1 MNIELSDLTD
11 SKCDLERLKSIAQF
25 TILAQ
30 GVHPDS
36 ELNISL
42 LDEDEMS
49 ALHLRWMQEDGPTDV
64 LAFPMDEVKPNSA
77 TLGPAMLGDIALCPT
92 YANRNALKVN
102 SSLQNELELLTV
114 HGVLHLLGYDHMKA
128 DEKEVMF
135 ALQEKYLTEW
145 RAKR

>member
-1 MNIELSDLTD
+1 MNIELSNLTD

-92 YANRNALKVN
+92 YANQNALKVH

-135 ALQEKYLTEW
+135 ALQDKYLTEW

>member
-1 MNIELSDLTD
+1 MNIELSNLTD

-25 TILAQ
+25 KILAQ

-135 ALQEKYLTEW
+135 ALQDKYLTEW

>member
-1 MNIELSDLTD
+1 MNIELSNLTD

-49 ALHLRWMQEDGPTDV
+49 ALHLRWMEEDGPTDV

-77 TLGPAMLGDIALCPT
+77 TLGPAMLGDIALCPI
-92 YANRNALKVN
+92 YANQNALKVN

-135 ALQEKYLTEW
+135 ALQDKYLTEW

>member
-49 ALHLRWMQEDGPTDV
+49 ALHLRWMEEDGPTDV

-135 ALQEKYLTEW
+135 ALQDKYLTEW

>member
-1 MNIELSDLTD
+1 MNIELSNLTD

-77 TLGPAMLGDIALCPT
+77 TLGPAMLGDIALCPI
-92 YANRNALKVN
+92 YANQNALKVN

-135 ALQEKYLTEW
+135 ALQDKYLTEW

>member
-77 TLGPAMLGDIALCPT
+77 TLGPAMLGDIALCPI
-92 YANRNALKVN
+92 YANQNALKVH
-102 SSLQNELELLTV
+102 SSLQDELELLTV
-114 HGVLHLLGYDHMKA
+114 HGVLHLLGYDHMEA

-135 ALQEKYLTEW
+135 ALQDKYLTEW

>member
-135 ALQEKYLTEW
+135 ALQDKYLTEW

>member
-1 MNIELSDLTD
+1 MNIELSNLTD

-30 GVHPDS
+30 VVHPDS

-77 TLGPAMLGDIALCPT
+77 TLGPAMLGDIALCPI
-92 YANRNALKVN
+92 YANQNALKVH
-102 SSLQNELELLTV
+102 SSLQDELELLTV
-114 HGVLHLLGYDHMKA
+114 HGVLHLLGYDHMEA

-135 ALQEKYLTEW
+135 ALQDKYLVEW

>member
-92 YANRNALKVN
+92 YANQNALKVN

-135 ALQEKYLTEW
+135 ALQDKYLTEW

>member
-1 MNIELSDLTD
+1 MNIELSNLTD
-11 SKCDLERLKSIAQF
+11 SKCDLGRLKSIAQF

-42 LDEDEMS
+42 LDEEEMS
-49 ALHLRWMQEDGPTDV
+49 ALHLRWMEEDGPTDV
-64 LAFPMDEVKPNSA
+64 LAFPMDEVKPNSV

-92 YANRNALKVN
+92 YANKNALKVN
-102 SSLQNELELLTV
+102 SSLQDELELLTV

-135 ALQEKYLTEW
+135 ALQDKYLVEW

>member
-1 MNIELSDLTD
+1 MNIELSNLTY

-25 TILAQ
+25 MILAQ

-42 LDEDEMS
+42 LDDEEMS

-77 TLGPAMLGDIALCPT
+77 TLGPAMLGDIALCPN
-92 YANRNALKVN
+92 YANKNAIKVH
-102 SSLQNELELLTV
+102 SSLQDELELLTV
-114 HGVLHLLGYDHMKA
+114 HGVLHLLGYDHMEA

-135 ALQEKYLTEW
+135 ALQDKYLVEW

>member
-11 SKCDLERLKSIAQF
+11 SKCDLERLKSIAHF

-92 YANRNALKVN
+92 YANKNALKVN

-114 HGVLHLLGYDHMKA
+114 HGVLHLLVYDHMKA

-135 ALQEKYLTEW
+135 ALQDKYLTEW

>member
-1 MNIELSDLTD
+1 MNIELSNLTD

-49 ALHLRWMQEDGPTDV
+49 ALHLRWMEEDGPTDV
-64 LAFPMDEVKPNSA
+64 LAFPMDEVKPYSA

-92 YANRNALKVN
+92 YANQNALKVH
-102 SSLQNELELLTV
+102 SSLQDELELLTV
-114 HGVLHLLGYDHMKA
+114 HGVLHLLGYDHMEA

-135 ALQEKYLTEW
+135 ALQDKYLVEW

>member
-1 MNIELSDLTD
+1 MNIELSNLTD

-42 LDEDEMS
+42 LDDEEMS
-49 ALHLRWMQEDGPTDV
+49 ALNLRWMQEDGPTDV

-77 TLGPAMLGDIALCPT
+77 TLGPAMLGDIALCPN
-92 YANRNALKVN
+92 YANKNAIKVH
-102 SSLQNELELLTV
+102 SSLQDELELLTV
-114 HGVLHLLGYDHMKA
+114 HGVLHLLGYDHMEA

-135 ALQEKYLTEW
+135 ALQDKYLVEW

>member
-1 MNIELSDLTD
+1 MNIELSNLTD

-42 LDEDEMS
+42 LDEEEMS

-77 TLGPAMLGDIALCPT
+77 TLGPAMLGDIALCPI
-92 YANRNALKVN
+92 YANQNALKVN

-135 ALQEKYLTEW
+135 ALQDKYLTEW

>member
-1 MNIELSDLTD
+1 MNIELSNLTD

-42 LDEDEMS
+42 LDDEEMS

-77 TLGPAMLGDIALCPT
+77 TLGPAILGDIALCPN
-92 YANRNALKVN
+92 Y
-102 SSLQNELELLTV
+102 S
-114 HGVLHLLGYDHMKA
+114 
-128 DEKEVMF
+128 
-135 ALQEKYLTEW
+135 
-145 RAKR
+145 

>member
-1 MNIELSDLTD
+1 MNIEISNLTD

-42 LDEDEMS
+42 LDEEEMS
-49 ALHLRWMQEDGPTDV
+49 ALHLRWMEEEGPTDV

-77 TLGPAMLGDIALCPT
+77 THGPAMLGDIALCPT
-92 YANRNALKVN
+92 YANHNALKVH
-102 SSLQNELELLTV
+102 SSLQDELELLTV
-114 HGVLHLLGYDHMKA
+114 HGVLHLLGYDHMEA

-135 ALQEKYLTEW
+135 ALQDKYLVEW

>member
-1 MNIELSDLTD
+1 MNIELSNLTD

-77 TLGPAMLGDIALCPT
+77 TLGPAMLGDIALCPI
-92 YANRNALKVN
+92 YANQNALKVN
-102 SSLQNELELLTV
+102 SSLQDELELLTV

-135 ALQEKYLTEW
+135 ALQDKYLTEW

>member
-1 MNIELSDLTD
+1 MNIELSNLTD

-77 TLGPAMLGDIALCPT
+77 TLGPAMLGDIALCPI
-92 YANRNALKVN
+92 YANRNALKVH
-102 SSLQNELELLTV
+102 SSLQDELELLTV

-135 ALQEKYLTEW
+135 ALQDKYLTEW

>member
-1 MNIELSDLTD
+1 MNIELSNLTD

-42 LDEDEMS
+42 LDEDVMS
-49 ALHLRWMQEDGPTDV
+49 ALHLRWMEEEGPTDV

-92 YANRNALKVN
+92 YANQNAHKVH
-102 SSLQNELELLTV
+102 SSLQDELELLTV
-114 HGVLHLLGYDHMKA
+114 HGVLHLLGYDHMEA

-135 ALQEKYLTEW
+135 ALQDKYLIEW

>member
-1 MNIELSDLTD
+1 MNIELSNLTD

-42 LDEDEMS
+42 LDEEEMS
-49 ALHLRWMQEDGPTDV
+49 ALHLRWMQEDEPTDV

-77 TLGPAMLGDIALCPT
+77 TLGPAMLGDIALCPI
-92 YANRNALKVN
+92 YANQNALKVH
-102 SSLQNELELLTV
+102 SSLQDELELLTV
-114 HGVLHLLGYDHMKA
+114 HGVLHLLGYDHMEA

-135 ALQEKYLTEW
+135 ALQDKYLVEW

>member
-49 ALHLRWMQEDGPTDV
+49 ALHLRWMQKDGPTDV

-92 YANRNALKVN
+92 YANKNALKVN

-135 ALQEKYLTEW
+135 ALQDKYLTEW

>member
-1 MNIELSDLTD
+1 MNIELSNLTD
-11 SKCDLERLKSIAQF
+11 SKCDLGRLKSIAQF

-42 LDEDEMS
+42 LDEEEMS
-49 ALHLRWMQEDGPTDV
+49 ALHLRWMEEDGPTDV

-77 TLGPAMLGDIALCPT
+77 TLGPAMLGDIALYPT
-92 YANRNALKVN
+92 YANKNALKVN
-102 SSLQNELELLTV
+102 SSLQDELELLTV
-114 HGVLHLLGYDHMKA
+114 HGVLHLLGYDHLEA
-128 DEKEVMF
+128 DQREVMF
-135 ALQEKYLTEW
+135 ALQDRYLLEW

>member
-1 MNIELSDLTD
+1 MNIELSNLTD

-77 TLGPAMLGDIALCPT
+77 TLGPAMLGDIALCPI
-92 YANRNALKVN
+92 YANQNALKVH
-102 SSLQNELELLTV
+102 SSLQDELELLTV
-114 HGVLHLLGYDHMKA
+114 HGVLHLLGYDHMEA

-135 ALQEKYLTEW
+135 ALQDKYLTEW

>member
-1 MNIELSDLTD
+1 MNIELSNLTD

-77 TLGPAMLGDIALCPT
+77 TLGPAMLGDIALCPI
-92 YANRNALKVN
+92 YANKNALKVH
-102 SSLQNELELLTV
+102 SSLQDELELLTV

-135 ALQEKYLTEW
+135 ALQDKYLTEW

>member
-1 MNIELSDLTD
+1 MNIELSNLTD

-42 LDEDEMS
+42 LDEEEMS

-77 TLGPAMLGDIALCPT
+77 TLGPAMLGDIALCPI
-92 YANRNALKVN
+92 YANQNALKVH
-102 SSLQNELELLTV
+102 SSLQDELELLTV

-135 ALQEKYLTEW
+135 ALQDKYLTEW

>member
-1 MNIELSDLTD
+1 MNIELSNLTD

-77 TLGPAMLGDIALCPT
+77 TLGPAMLGDIALCPI
-92 YANRNALKVN
+92 YANQNALKVN

-135 ALQEKYLTEW
+135 ALQDKCLTEW

>member
-1 MNIELSDLTD
+1 MNIELSNLTD

-49 ALHLRWMQEDGPTDV
+49 ALHLRWMEEDGPTDV

-92 YANRNALKVN
+92 YANQNALKVH
-102 SSLQNELELLTV
+102 SSLQDELELLTV
-114 HGVLHLLGYDHMKA
+114 HGVLHLLGYDHMEA
-128 DEKEVMF
+128 DAASVV
-135 ALQEKYLTEW
+135 LQCSC
-145 RAKR
+145 RSR

>member
-1 MNIELSDLTD
+1 MNIELSNLTD

-77 TLGPAMLGDIALCPT
+77 TLGPAMLGDIALCPI
-92 YANRNALKVN
+92 YANKNALKVN

-135 ALQEKYLTEW
+135 ALQDKYLTEW

>member
-1 MNIELSDLTD
+1 MNIELSNLTD

-77 TLGPAMLGDIALCPT
+77 TLGPAMLGDIALCPI
-92 YANRNALKVN
+92 YANQNALKVH
-102 SSLQNELELLTV
+102 SSLQDELELLTV

-135 ALQEKYLTEW
+135 ALQDKYLTEW

>member
-1 MNIELSDLTD
+1 MNIELSNLTD

-42 LDEDEMS
+42 LDDEEMS

-77 TLGPAMLGDIALCPT
+77 TLGPAMLGDIALCPN
-92 YANRNALKVN
+92 YANKNAIKVH
-102 SSLQNELELLTV
+102 SSLQDELELLTV
-114 HGVLHLLGYDHMKA
+114 HGVLHLLGYYHMEA

-135 ALQEKYLTEW
+135 ALQDKYLVEW

>member
-1 MNIELSDLTD
+1 MNIELSNLTD

-64 LAFPMDEVKPNSA
+64 MAFPMDEVKPNAA

-92 YANRNALKVN
+92 
-102 SSLQNELELLTV
+102 
-114 HGVLHLLGYDHMKA
+114 
-128 DEKEVMF
+128 
-135 ALQEKYLTEW
+135 
-145 RAKR
+145 

>member
-1 MNIELSDLTD
+1 
-11 SKCDLERLKSIAQF
+11 
-25 TILAQ
+25 
-30 GVHPDS
+30 
-36 ELNISL
+36 
-42 LDEDEMS
+42 MS

-92 YANRNALKVN
+92 YANQNALKVH
-102 SSLQNELELLTV
+102 SSLQDELELLTV
-114 HGVLHLLGYDHMKA
+114 HGVLHLLGYDHMEA

-135 ALQEKYLTEW
+135 ALQDKYLVEW

>member
-1 MNIELSDLTD
+1 MNIELSNLTD
-11 SKCDLERLKSIAQF
+11 SKCDLGRLKSIAQF

-42 LDEDEMS
+42 LDEEEMS
-49 ALHLRWMQEDGPTDV
+49 ALHLRWMEEDGPTDV
-64 LAFPMDEVKPNSA
+64 LAFPMDEVKQNSA

-92 YANRNALKVN
+92 YANKNALKVN
-102 SSLQNELELLTV
+102 SSLQDELELLTV
-114 HGVLHLLGYDHMKA
+114 HGVIHLLGYDHMKA

-135 ALQEKYLTEW
+135 ALQDKYLVEW

>member
-1 MNIELSDLTD
+1 MNIELSNLTD

-42 LDEDEMS
+42 LDVDEMS
-49 ALHLRWMQEDGPTDV
+49 ALHLRWMKEDGPTDV

-92 YANRNALKVN
+92 YANQNALKVH
-102 SSLQNELELLTV
+102 SSLQDELELLTV
-114 HGVLHLLGYDHMKA
+114 HGVLHLLGYDHMEA

-135 ALQEKYLTEW
+135 ALQDKYLVDW